1 MQLTDSQ
8 ILEELLKYSGLS
20 QKEFAERIGGYQP
33 VLSKVKS
40 GERDFSKEILRG
52 IAKCYPEISLRWL
65 LLGEGEMLIQEKKE
79 QLIVMEP
86 RTNYLKK
93 GDIDQEQLKEI
104 VFEIKEEIEEIKAWK
119 DDMDEWMSHMVRK
132 LLTQK

>member
-8 ILEELLKYSGLS
+8 ILDELLKYSGLS
-20 QKEFAERIGGYQP
+20 QKEFAKRIGGYQP

-40 GERDFSKEILRG
+40 GERDFSKDILRA

-65 LLGEGEMLIQEKKE
+65 LLGEGEMLISEKNDN
-79 QLIVMEP
+79 LIVMEP
-86 RTNYLKK
+86 RRNYLKMSE
-93 GDIDQEQLKEI
+93 INQEQLKEI
-104 VFEIKEEIEEIKAWK
+104 VFEIKDEIEDIKAWK
-119 DDMDEWMSHMVRK
+119 EDMDEWMSHMVRK